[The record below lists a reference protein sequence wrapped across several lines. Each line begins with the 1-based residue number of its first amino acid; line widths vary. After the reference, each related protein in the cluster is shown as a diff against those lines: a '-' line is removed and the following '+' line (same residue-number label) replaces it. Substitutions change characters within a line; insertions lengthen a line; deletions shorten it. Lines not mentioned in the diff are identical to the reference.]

1 MKAVLSVLIAVSTGA
16 QVATTDPATA
26 PAPSVE
32 RAEAAG
38 LDLPENDPAAK
49 AVPDLLP
56 KLDSL
61 PAPPRRARLERRSHG
76 MKSMVADMPQDES
89 EEILRPIRASAMR
102 SPMAVKILLDAES
115 ASTPELRRY
124 LLRMYVFTICKRM
137 RSQKPGLVQLIT
149 AFENAQL
156 QMIYRSKSPHLTRE
170 GTIEDNS

>member
-1 MKAVLSVLIAVSTGA
+1 
-16 QVATTDPATA
+16 
-26 PAPSVE
+26 
-32 RAEAAG
+32 
-38 LDLPENDPAAK
+38 
-49 AVPDLLP
+49 
-56 KLDSL
+56 
-61 PAPPRRARLERRSHG
+61 